1 MLVYSMAIWYIL
13 WSFGVLIP
21 FWYDI
26 PRKVWQPWCSIFRW
40 AWIRISFSL
49 RIIYFQNIYYLRR
62 KVLDTFSPQWRKFVQ
77 SSHTDVP
84 WQAISAPT
92 VRRYFRFDI
101 AGSREIKTYF
111 YLFGAFLTMEVDC
124 LANAVLFDP
133 QSVEVIRLRS
143 IVLPRLKPQIAF
155 WTIFC
160 HVYMCTYVCIYVCMY
175 LCMYICMYMFVHRK
189 GTLDIIGLVIKM
201 FRSLFEKQE
210 DSND

>member
-1 MLVYSMAIWYIL
+1 
-13 WSFGVLIP
+13 
-21 FWYDI
+21 
-26 PRKVWQPWCSIFRW
+26 
-40 AWIRISFSL
+40 
-49 RIIYFQNIYYLRR
+49 
-62 KVLDTFSPQWRKFVQ
+62 
-77 SSHTDVP
+77 
-84 WQAISAPT
+84 
-92 VRRYFRFDI
+92 
-101 AGSREIKTYF
+101 
-111 YLFGAFLTMEVDC
+111 MEVDC